1 MVIWWCGST
10 VFSAVCVSG
19 LLFHKYQRD
28 ATMTGAEIVDTSL
41 QSTTGCMVECDRT
54 PACRAVRLHEES
66 GTCQLL
72 STEANGGRVVTSW
85 SATENGWEMFVKV
98 S

>member
-1 MVIWWCGST
+1 MV
-10 VFSAVCVSG
+10 AVCVSG

-28 ATMTGAEIVDTSL
+28 ATMTGAEIMDSSL
-41 QSTTGCMVECDRT
+41 YSTTGCMAECDRT
-54 PACRAVRLHEES
+54 PACRAVRRHEES

-72 STEANGGRVVTSW
+72 SPWTSNGRDMTYW
-85 SATENGWEMFVKV
+85 SATE